1 MVVEAWTAL
10 LVTTEVEADSSIYV
24 DTNNIMYVLP
34 DASVMHVLVTVLVRA

>member
-1 MVVEAWTAL
+1 MVVEARTAL

-24 DTNNIMYVLP
+24 DTNIMYVLP